1 MTIARHLKQVS
12 LALPVLG
19 SFGLMQ
25 SAFAVGTD
33 SGVSITNRATV
44 SYSVGSVAQTPIES
58 SPTGNS
64 NPGVNNG
71 ANTSF
76 VVDNKI
82 LHVVSEVGAA
92 VNPTSPGAA
101 DVVATFLVTNQ
112 GNTSQGYLL
121 TAINQATG
129 TAAPSFGTTADN
141 SDVSNLRIRVEAG
154 AVPGG
159 NPAAYDS
166 TDIATNINSLAED
179 ANVRVYVLAD
189 VPLAATNGQFANVRL
204 AAQATNNGTTTVVTQ
219 TAGAD
224 NPAVVDVVFAD
235 VGATARDGIHEAID
249 QYSIASAALSVSK
262 ISSVISDPFNNT
274 TNPKAIPGAVVQ
286 YAVTVTNSGASAASG
301 VAINDPLPANTTFLQ
316 GGYPGATDVEVQ
328 VGPSGTPT
336 RCVAET
342 PSDTNVDGC
351 FRTVGGQLVVQA
363 PMSVG
368 TVNTGAANAVTVRFR
383 VTIN

>member
-301 VAINDPLPANTTFLQ
+301 VAINDPLPTNTTFLQ